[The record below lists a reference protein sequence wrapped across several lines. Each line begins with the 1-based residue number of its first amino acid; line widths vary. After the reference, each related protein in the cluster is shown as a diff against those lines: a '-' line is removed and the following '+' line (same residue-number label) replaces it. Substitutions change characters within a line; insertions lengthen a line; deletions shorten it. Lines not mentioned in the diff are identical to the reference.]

1 MERITWLRRRLES
14 LLPPGLI
21 LQTATDAVAVFV
33 VRVVGVGLGFL
44 ANVALARWLGLASY
58 GSYSFILAVA
68 AVAITVACLGLP
80 VSILRFLP
88 QYIATGDLG
97 RARGLI
103 RRTAQISLA
112 TSSLCSVVLVVYTLS
127 GLETDTSGYLAGLT
141 LGALMVPLGTF
152 LAIQASWLRGL
163 RQNLEA
169 VLPDKLLRPAT
180 LLALVL
186 TVMSLAA
193 RPSTSRAIL
202 LVIAALVVAVIAQT
216 VFFSRSA
223 PREISSVDP
232 AFESRTW
239 MRVALPLFMVS
250 GFALILRRVDTLMIA
265 GFLDPEDVGR
275 YSAGARSAELVSF
288 ILAAVNVVAPAAIS
302 TLHTQGRRVDLQRFL
317 TRMAHLSFWPSL
329 VIGLTLIVGS
339 EILLSLFGPGFSAAR
354 GAMTILVIGH
364 LVNAA
369 AGSSGFLLS
378 MTGHQDRVAWTYGWA
393 AVLNIILNYVLIPRF
408 GITGA
413 GIATAMSMMVW
424 NIWLLAEGRRR
435 LGLDA
440 SILSILAREESPTDS

>member
-1 MERITWLRRRLES
+1 MARTPRLQRQLES
-14 LLPPGLI
+14 FLPPGII
-21 LQTATDAVAVFV
+21 LQTATDAAAVFV
-33 VRVVGVGLGFL
+33 VRVIGVGLGFL

-58 GSYSFILAVA
+58 GYYSFILAVA
-68 AVAITVACLGLP
+68 AVATTVACLGLP

-88 QYIATGDLG
+88 QYSATGDSG

-103 RRTAQISLA
+103 RRTAQISIA
-112 TSSLCSVVLVVYTLS
+112 TSSLCAVVLVAYTLS
-127 GLETDTSGYLAGLT
+127 SLETDSSGYLPGLAF
-141 LGALMVPLGTF
+141 GALIVPLGTF

-163 RQNLEA
+163 RENLKA
-169 VLPDKLLRPAT
+169 VFPDKLLRPAT

-202 LVIAALVVAVIAQT
+202 LVIAALVTAVVAQT
-216 VFFSRSA
+216 FFFRRST
-223 PREISSVDP
+223 PREISAVEP
-232 AFESRTW
+232 VFESRTW

-250 GFALILRRVDTLMIA
+250 GFALILRQVDTLMIA

-302 TLHTQGRRVDLQRFL
+302 TLHTQARRRDLQRFL

-329 VIGLTLIVGS
+329 AIGLILILGS
-339 EILLSLFGPGFSAAR
+339 EVLLSFFGPGFSAAQ
-354 GAMTILVIGH
+354 GAMTVLVIGH

-393 AVLNIILNYVLIPRF
+393 AVLNITLNYLLIPRF

-413 GIATAMSMMVW
+413 GIATATSMMFW
-424 NIWLLAEGRRR
+424 NIWLLAEGRIR

-440 SILSILAREESPTDS
+440 SILSTLARTQRNTDS